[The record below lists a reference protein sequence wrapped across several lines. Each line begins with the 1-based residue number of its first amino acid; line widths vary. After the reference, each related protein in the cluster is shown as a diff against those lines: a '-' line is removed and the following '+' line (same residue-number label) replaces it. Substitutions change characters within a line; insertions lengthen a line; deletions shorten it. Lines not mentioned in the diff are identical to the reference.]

1 LCFQLPVLR
10 IREVSAVSLSR
21 VIAFG
26 TITSL
31 GSLSVVFVAADR
43 LAHPAIAA
51 VAPPVMVRAAPTVP
65 DPITTGTVTQGPAVE
80 PPKARAMTG
89 FDTERLNALMRG
101 ETLPG
106 ARKR

>member
-1 LCFQLPVLR
+1 M
-10 IREVSAVSLSR
+10 SLSR

-26 TITSL
+26 TITGL

-43 LAHPAIAA
+43 IAHPALAA
-51 VAPPVMVRAAPTVP
+51 TAPPVMARAVP
-65 DPITTGTVTQGPAVE
+65 VPEPVTTGTVTQGPAVE

-101 ETLPG
+101 ETLVS

>member
-1 LCFQLPVLR
+1 M
-10 IREVSAVSLSR
+10 SLSR

-51 VAPPVMVRAAPTVP
+51 VAPPVMVRAAPP
-65 DPITTGTVTQGPAVE
+65 YR
-80 PPKARAMTG
+80 PPSPRA
-89 FDTERLNALMRG
+89 
-101 ETLPG
+101 P
-106 ARKR
+106 

>member
-1 LCFQLPVLR
+1 M
-10 IREVSAVSLSR
+10 SLSR

-26 TITSL
+26 TITGL

-51 VAPPVMVRAAPTVP
+51 TVPPVMARAVPALPEPT
-65 DPITTGTVTQGPAVE
+65 TTGTVTQGPAVE
-80 PPKARAMTG
+80 RPKARAMTG

-101 ETLPG
+101 ETLVSSK
-106 ARKR
+106 KR